1 MKTLKL
7 EMIKEEPDLGVQW
20 GRLIYNSPSMRC

>member
-7 EMIKEEPDLGVQW
+7 EMIKEELDLGVQW
-20 GRLIYNSPSMRC
+20 ERLIYNSPSMRC